1 MVYVISRITSVFSYL
16 CSKKKTNTL
25 HLYSM
30 CGGIKTLKHSVRTT
44 LQLAYHGCKNLTH
57 TSKIGLRHVKRTQMV
72 VTVRFRI
79 LKI

>member
-1 MVYVISRITSVFSYL
+1 VL
-16 CSKKKTNTL
+16 KKTSTL

-30 CGGIKTLKHSVRTT
+30 CGGIKTLKHSVKTT
-44 LQLAYHGCKNLTH
+44 LQLDYRGCKNLTH

-72 VTVRFRI
+72 VTVRFTI